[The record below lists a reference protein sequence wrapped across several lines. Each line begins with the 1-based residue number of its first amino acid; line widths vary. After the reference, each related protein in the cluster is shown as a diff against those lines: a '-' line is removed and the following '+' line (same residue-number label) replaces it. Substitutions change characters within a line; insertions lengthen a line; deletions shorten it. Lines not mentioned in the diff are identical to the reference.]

1 MSMKVLEEKAILE
14 ERGVLGDKN
23 YKEIYDAIDDKIK
36 DLMHM
41 ADDLSKD
48 VDDPEGKRQSD
59 AMMNAANRIG
69 NALHDL
75 DVSLRDSGF
84 FKEDK

>member
-1 MSMKVLEEKAILE
+1 MSMRVLEEKAILE

-48 VDDPEGKRQSD
+48 VDDSEGNRQSD

-75 DVSLRDSGF
+75 DASLRDSGF

>member
-48 VDDPEGKRQSD
+48 VDDPEGNRQSD

-69 NALHDL
+69 NALQDL